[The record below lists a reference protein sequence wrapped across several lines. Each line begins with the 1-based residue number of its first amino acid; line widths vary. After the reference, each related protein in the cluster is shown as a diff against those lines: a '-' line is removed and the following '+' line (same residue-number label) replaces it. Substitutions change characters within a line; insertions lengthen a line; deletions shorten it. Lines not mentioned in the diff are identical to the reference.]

1 VERQHWE
8 TLLAGL
14 HAEFQLR
21 EEELNLLHYIDQE
34 LLKDGRPGEDLFV
47 TIVQR
52 LGTMFGSHRT
62 RILLKRGQFLENSY
76 STVESDVGNRVLA
89 VDSLTN
95 RCLTENGTINLGRVN
110 PGLSN
115 VRVDGS
121 PERHSLL
128 ATPLRFRGK
137 PIGVVSA
144 ESSEFDAFT
153 ESHANALVKVSA
165 QASLALQR
173 VQSSDMAQLF
183 QDLDLLLFSDS
194 TDSQVIIQTALD
206 RIVAELG
213 KQRLPFSGAQIL
225 FLRGSD
231 SVRAAEELE
240 IVYSTNR
247 SDIGITVRVD
257 QSISGRAVIT
267 RDTVVI
273 GDVDQEDNY
282 IRMLG
287 SQIKSEIAVPIFVG
301 NGSQVI
307 GVLNVESE
315 EPDVFGGFNEVA
327 MASFADRVKTLLAF
341 AKLRA
346 DVTEALEMRSSNELL
361 IAVGDQASN
370 MVHRLNNT
378 VGAMRFR
385 IKELQEDQAA
395 GALTSEDLTESL
407 AALLGL
413 ADRTLD
419 MPRRVTSLLDRTE
432 GWVDLNRCISAA
444 VTDLPVSEGVDI
456 ELSLADDVT
465 VPAPDNFDIVVQNL
479 VQNAMDAMPD
489 GGRVVVSSYIDR
501 PAEVAAQRVCV
512 KVTDTG
518 TGITPENLARVFDL
532 KFSTKS
538 ASKKGMGLGLW
549 WVRNFIRRL
558 GGDVSVESQVGEGTT
573 FEVRLPMTA
582 VPRTA

>member
-8 TLLAGL
+8 TLLTDL
-14 HAEFQLR
+14 HTEFQLR
-21 EEELNLLHYIDQE
+21 EDELNLLHYIDQE

-47 TIVQR
+47 TIVER
-52 LGTMFGSHRT
+52 LGTMFGSYRT

-76 STVESDVGNRVLA
+76 STVESDVGKRVLA
-89 VDSLTN
+89 VESLTN
-95 RCLTENGTINLGRVN
+95 RCLTGNETINLGRVN
-110 PGLSN
+110 PESPTTKT
-115 VRVDGS
+115 DGA

-128 ATPLRFRGK
+128 ATPIRFRGT
-137 PIGVVSA
+137 PIGVLAA
-144 ESSEFDAFT
+144 ESADFDAFT

-165 QASLALQR
+165 QVSLALQR

-183 QDLDLLLFSDS
+183 QDLDGMLFSDS

-206 RIVAELG
+206 RIIAELG

-225 FLRGSD
+225 FLRGST
-231 SVRAAEELE
+231 SVRGPEELE

-257 QSISGRAVIT
+257 QSICGRAVIA
-267 RDTVVI
+267 RDAVVI
-273 GDVDQEDNY
+273 GDVSQEKNY

-301 NGSQVI
+301 SSNHLI

-315 EPDVFGGFNEVA
+315 ESDVFDGFTQVA

-346 DVTEALEMRSSNELL
+346 DVTEALEIRSSNELL

-395 GALTSEDLTESL
+395 GALTVDDLTESL
-407 AALLGL
+407 EALLAL

-419 MPRRVTSLLDRTE
+419 MPRRVTSLLDRSDRR
-432 GWVDLNRCISAA
+432 VDLNSCIREAVDDVAA
-444 VTDLPVSEGVDI
+444 GDEIEI
-456 ELSLADDVT
+456 ELSLSGDIHI
-465 VPAPDNFDIVVQNL
+465 PAPDNFDIVVQNL
-479 VQNAMDAMPD
+479 VQNAIDAMPT
-489 GGRVVVSSYIDR
+489 GGRIVVSSYVVR
-501 PAEVAAQRVCV
+501 PADVAAQGVCV
-512 KVTDTG
+512 TVTDTG
-518 TGITPENLARVFDL
+518 TGITPENLHRVFEL

-538 ASKKGMGLGLW
+538 AAKKGMGLGLW
-549 WVRNFIRRL
+549 WVRNFLRRE
-558 GGDVSVESQVGEGTT
+558 GGDVSVESRVGEGTT
-573 FEVRLPMTA
+573 FVVRLPMTA
-582 VPRTA
+582 VPRTT